1 MIVKE
6 IRDEDFTSYKK
17 TSMVIGFPSCSFKC
31 CKEGNFPVET
41 CQNCE
46 LAKAKN
52 IEISAK
58 QIVERYLS
66 NQITSAVVCGGLEPM
81 DSFEDL
87 IEFISQLRRYSDD
100 DVVIY
105 TGFYKEEIQD
115 KLEQLSRY
123 KNIMIK
129 FGRFIPDQQPH
140 YDEVLGVK
148 LASNNQYAEVIS

>member
-17 TSMVIGFPSCSFKC
+17 PAMVIGFPSCSFKC
-31 CKEGNFPVET
+31 CKEGNFPIET

-46 LAKAKN
+46 LAMAKN

-66 NQITSAVVCGGLEPM
+66 NPITSAVVCGGLEPM

-87 IEFISQLRRYSDD
+87 IEFISQLRQYSDD
-100 DVVIY
+100 DVVAY
-105 TGFYKEEIQD
+105 TGYNKNEIQD
-115 KLEQLSRY
+115 KIEQL
-123 KNIMIK
+123 KQFQNIIIK
-129 FGRFIPDQQPH
+129 FGRFIPDQHPH
-140 YDEVLGVK
+140 YDTVLGIK
-148 LASNNQYAEVIS
+148 LASDNQQGERIS